1 MNLLQLKILGL
12 VAFRVFIGMVG
23 KCGVSVSFDAI
34 YTWSVELHPT
44 AVR

>member
-1 MNLLQLKILGL
+1 MNLSSLNISGL
-12 VAFRVFIGMVG
+12 VTFRVVIGMVG
-23 KCGVSVSFDAI
+23 KCGVAVSFDAI